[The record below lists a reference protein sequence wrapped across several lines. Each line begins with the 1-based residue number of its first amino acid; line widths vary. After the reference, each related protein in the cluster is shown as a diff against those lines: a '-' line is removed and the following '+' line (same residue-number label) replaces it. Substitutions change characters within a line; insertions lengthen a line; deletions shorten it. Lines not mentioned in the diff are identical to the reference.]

1 MGKHRARTGG
11 SAVSRAFRIG
21 ALGVAA
27 TLLPLGVALAPAH
40 STEAATPG
48 SWTFYP
54 GQPYT
59 DSTSSAPGSTVYKTA
74 VRAPVNAD
82 GTSNFVAKRGVIPIQ
97 FDGLAAPSTVV
108 TTTRTY
114 DPPVWQS
121 IGSTPDDTSDDVTF
135 ATLTPSTSLT
145 FDDVTD
151 VHATYEFTAGDC
163 FGGSLRWT
171 INVTHEGV
179 ATNVYVYYGTPNG
192 PDQTCSDGR
201 SGSGDNL
208 IVTGVTPDR
217 FEVVGL
223 TVPMYTTYEAA
234 QAIVGGD
241 HVNWVS
247 LGLDSGWKA
256 DQRANVSD
264 VTVNGN
270 TWVPKTSEVISTD
283 TTPGTFAKTCDLP
296 PASLTWSKNGSTV
309 SGAVNEAT
317 SIQPSD
323 DGSLYRQVDCKYIYN
338 LSVSSLAG
346 VGSYAVYA
354 HIGGTDV
361 PEPARFDLR

>member
-1 MGKHRARTGG
+1 MGKHSARTGG
-11 SAVSRAFRIG
+11 SPVSRAFRIG

-27 TLLPLGVALAPAH
+27 ALLPLGVAFAPAH
-40 STEAATPG
+40 STEVATPG

-54 GQPYT
+54 GQDHT

-74 VRAPVNAD
+74 VRPPVNAD
-82 GTSNFVAKRGVIPIQ
+82 GSSNFVAKRGVIPIQ
-97 FDGLAAPSTVV
+97 FDGFAATSTVV

-121 IGSTPDDTSDDVTF
+121 VGSTADAGDDVTY
-135 ATLTPSTSLT
+135 ATFTPSTSLT
-145 FDDVTD
+145 FGDVTD
-151 VHATYEFTAGDC
+151 VHATYEFTTGDC
-163 FGGSLRWT
+163 WGGSLRWT
-171 INVTHEGV
+171 INVTHAGV
-179 ATNVYVYYGTPNG
+179 PTNVYAYYGTPNG
-192 PDQTCSDGR
+192 PDQTCSGSS

-208 IVTGVTPDR
+208 ITTGITPDR
-217 FEVVGL
+217 FEVAGL
-223 TVPMYTTYEAA
+223 TVPMYTTYAA
-234 QAIVGGD
+234 VQAIVGGD
-241 HVNWVS
+241 QVNWVS
-247 LGLDSGWKA
+247 LALDSGWKG

-270 TWVPKTSEVISTD
+270 TWLPKTSEVVGTD
-283 TTPGTFAKTCDLP
+283 TTPGAFAKTCELP
-296 PASLTWSKNGSTV
+296 PASLTWYKDGGTV

-346 VGSYAVYA
+346 VGSYEVYA
-354 HIGGTDV
+354 TIGGTDV
-361 PEPARFDLR
+361 PGPARFELR